1 MKNTVKT
8 KDTKSSSTMNVDPLT
23 SSDSLPYNPN
33 NKLLPETEIFRVL
46 NSYAESIRVRDVN
59 LFRKAMVHR
68 SYCTRKNENFVN
80 GNLQCP
86 EQCIPL
92 QEESNERLEFLGD
105 AVLNLVVGAYL
116 FERYPDE
123 NEGFLTKLRTK
134 LVNGKMLG
142 HLFSLL
148 ELDQYILVSKQID
161 ENQGRNNYKIQED
174 CFEALLGALY
184 VDQQPD
190 GYKAVET
197 WLVNFI
203 EDNVDFSD
211 LIIHYN
217 NYKDTLLKFCQHTY
231 SYLPKFVEL
240 SIENVGQ
247 SKMYTICLKDRNDQI
262 IGTGKALTK
271 KMAENEAARDALIY
285 YGQPIAVGGMEA
297 LCK

>member
-1 MKNTVKT
+1 M
-8 KDTKSSSTMNVDPLT
+8 
-23 SSDSLPYNPN
+23 
-33 NKLLPETEIFRVL
+33 E
-46 NSYAESIRVRDVN
+46 
-59 LFRKAMVHR
+59 
-68 SYCTRKNENFVN
+68 
-80 GNLQCP
+80 NLQCP